1 MALEQFRMLIG
12 GKAVEA
18 VSGATFD
25 SQNPYTGA
33 AWARVP
39 DDGPGE
45 EVFGPVLAALTF
57 TEEDEAVK
65 LANDTPHRLAGA
77 VWTKDVQPGSW
88 ARDEGGS
95 RWLSSPNCPSSR

>member
-18 VSGATFD
+18 V
-25 SQNPYTGA
+25 
-33 AWARVP
+33 
-39 DDGPGE
+39 
-45 EVFGPVLAALTF
+45 
-57 TEEDEAVK
+57 K
-65 LANDTPHRLAGA
+65 LANDTPHGLPGA

>member
-18 VSGATFD
+18 V
-25 SQNPYTGA
+25 
-33 AWARVP
+33 
-39 DDGPGE
+39 
-45 EVFGPVLAALTF
+45 
-57 TEEDEAVK
+57 K
-65 LANDTPHRLAGA
+65 LANDTPHGLPGA

-95 RWLSSPNCPSSR
+95 RW